1 MERMPMERALMQGAL
16 MQLNQ
21 PLCCDLTELYA
32 GSLGRGGFYGIARVV
47 AEIAL
52 ALDGLVEPVQYVV
65 FSASLQ
71 RFVRVVLPREQ
82 LLLGRPASFGF
93 AVHRLFFALDQHGS
107 RWLGRCPSALQA
119 WLRRALEW
127 LAAPWLSN
135 PAQAVEPGVLF
146 SAARPKFLARY
157 PRAMQRQGLKLA
169 SLVHDFFPLLDT
181 HDRPRQAFVDAFAR
195 DNRVVLENSDVVI
208 ANSFFTRDCL
218 LQLQQS
224 GQLPQPPKLAV
235 AQLAHECRSPEG
247 GVCTPLAHQHQR
259 AFEAPAGGYFLA
271 VGCRPGRKNLQL
283 ILEAWLLLHAQCQA
297 DGHLRTLPVLVLAGA
312 IRGSIRRF
320 VEQPRYGP
328 IRSAIQWAASPTQAE
343 LVGLYQGAIATL
355 LPSFSEGWGLPA
367 SESLWFG
374 TPVVVSDTPV
384 MREVCGDLGFY
395 VDPSQ
400 PEALAHQIHQLV
412 AQTDVLE
419 GQRQRIAGSR
429 ASLRRWL
436 ATAQDVLEALC

>member
-1 MERMPMERALMQGAL
+1 MERVLMERMPMERALMQL
-16 MQLNQ
+16 KQ

-71 RFVRVVLPREQ
+71 RFVRVVLPRQQ

-93 AVHRLFFALDQHGS
+93 AVHRLLFALDQHGS

-218 LQLQQS
+218 LQLQHS

-247 GVCTPLAHQHQR
+247 GVCTPFAHQHQR
-259 AFEAPAGGYFLA
+259 ALEAAAGGYFF
-271 VGCRPGRKNLQL
+271 GR
-283 ILEAWLLLHAQCQA
+283 W
-297 DGHLRTLPVLVLAGA
+297 
-312 IRGSIRRF
+312 
-320 VEQPRYGP
+320 
-328 IRSAIQWAASPTQAE
+328 
-343 LVGLYQGAIATL
+343 
-355 LPSFSEGWGLPA
+355 LPA
-367 SESLWFG
+367 GSQKPAVDSRG
-374 TPVVVSDTPV
+374 VVVAPCPV
-384 MREVCGDLGFY
+384 
-395 VDPSQ
+395 PS
-400 PEALAHQIHQLV
+400 
-412 AQTDVLE
+412 
-419 GQRQRIAGSR
+419 RWRIADPACPGVGGSHSR
-429 ASLRRWL
+429 INPPFCGAAPVWAHSFRHPMGGQPHPGGVGGPVPRGHRHPV
-436 ATAQDVLEALC
+436 AKF